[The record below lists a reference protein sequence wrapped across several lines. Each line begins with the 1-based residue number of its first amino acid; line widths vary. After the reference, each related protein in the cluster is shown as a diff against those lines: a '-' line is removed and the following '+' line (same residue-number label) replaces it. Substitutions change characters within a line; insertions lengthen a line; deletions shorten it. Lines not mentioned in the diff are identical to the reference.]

1 MRISIVLAVALAS
14 GTAFAEGAI
23 EVPWQEVRDL
33 LTSTVEREIRD
44 EFAEPEK
51 EAQVYSIDVARYQLA
66 VSEADTRGEVTLEG
80 RVVAGDPEPIP
91 LFGPDLV
98 ITELKQVSGGAVFLA
113 KESARVHFLP
123 DADAETFEITVGLL
137 LQPTEENGTQSI
149 AFEAPAALTNTL
161 SLMLPPDS
169 RLLAHPGILD
179 SGGSYRFAAVPAVT
193 IKYLDSQTAAIAASI
208 EVDTASRVTVQK
220 QRVCVNTHFQPVRGV
235 AGPLI
240 LHAPQGAEFLSASL
254 NASRIKR
261 VEGERYEIDVPMD
274 QSAPFSIEF
283 GIPTPEGS
291 GDISFLLPVIE
302 KNLGQ
307 QGRFV
312 LDEPEG
318 MQVTVT
324 APGLV
329 SQIPVERLGSILGTR
344 VEDAHSFMSV
354 SPESPISLSVKRFT
368 AISAPATVL
377 ECQNFFASIEENG
390 DILSVLSLDV
400 PPEFGA
406 RLALKAVEDGRIWSI
421 MVNDARKDA
430 YEGEPG
436 TWIIPLDGRE
446 TSHVELAFLRS
457 GPKLGL
463 QGTLDV
469 VVPETGL
476 VSQKVHVGVAL
487 PERVELLSVE
497 GPVNNASADGRDL
510 PPGIVGRPH
519 FFSRSFYRGEGM
531 TLSIYYKEP
540 LKQTSN

>member
-1 MRISIVLAVALAS
+1 MRSLISLAIALGCGAAL
-14 GTAFAEGAI
+14 GEGAV

-33 LTSTVEREIRD
+33 VASSVEQKIRD
-44 EFAEPEK
+44 EFAKPER
-51 EAQVYSIDVARYQLA
+51 EAQVYSLDLARYQLA
-66 VSEADTRGEVTLEG
+66 AGEADTRGEVTLEG
-80 RVVAGDPEPIP
+80 RVIAGDPEPIP

-98 ITELKQVSGGAVFLA
+98 ITELKLVSGGAVFLA
-113 KESARVHFLP
+113 KDAGRVQFLP
-123 DADAETFEITVGLL
+123 DAGAETFGITLGLL
-137 LQPTEENGTQSI
+137 VRPTEENGTQTI
-149 AFEAPAALTNTL
+149 TFEAPAALTNTL
-161 SLMLPPDS
+161 SLTLPLES

-179 SGGSYRFAAVPAVT
+179 RDGSYRFSAAPNIT
-193 IKYLDSQTAAIAASI
+193 IKYLDPQSASAAAAI
-208 EVDTASRVTVQK
+208 EVDTISRLAVQP
-220 QRVCVNTHFQPVRGV
+220 RRICVNTYFQLLRGV
-235 AGPLI
+235 AGPLVV
-240 LHAPQGAEFLSASL
+240 HVPQGAELLSASL
-254 NASRIKR
+254 NASQVKR
-261 VEGERYEIDVPMD
+261 MEGERYEVDTPMGLD
-274 QSAPFSIEF
+274 APFSIEF

-291 GDISFLLPVIE
+291 GDVSFLLPVIE
-302 KNLGQ
+302 GNLGQ
-307 QGRFV
+307 QGRFL

-318 MQVTVT
+318 MQVTVD

-329 SQIPVERLGSILGTR
+329 SQLPVERLGAALGKL
-344 VEDAHSFMSV
+344 VEDARTFMSV
-354 SPESPISLSVKRFT
+354 SPGTPISLSVKRFT

-406 RLALKAVEDGRIWSI
+406 RMALKAVEDGRIWSI
-421 MVNDARKDA
+421 SVNGARKDA

-436 TWIIPLDGRE
+436 TWIIPLDGRA

-476 VSQKVHVGVAL
+476 VSQKVHVCIAV
-487 PERVELLSVE
+487 PERVDLLSIE
-497 GPVNNASADGRDL
+497 GPVNNATADGRDL
-510 PPGIVGRPH
+510 PPGVVGRPH